1 MARGGRLGEP
11 GMYTVWNCYSPV
23 VSNNRSVPLALAEKR
38 KKLFI
43 LGTILSGLRRG
54 KQVLL

>member
-11 GMYTVWNCYSPV
+11 DMYTVWNCYSPV
-23 VSNNRSVPLALAEKR
+23 VSKNRSVPLALAEKR

-43 LGTILSGLRRG
+43 LGTVLSGLRLRE
-54 KQVLL
+54 QILL

>member
-1 MARGGRLGEP
+1 MARGKRLGEP

-23 VSNNRSVPLALAEKR
+23 VSNNRSIPLALAEER

-43 LGTILSGLRRG
+43 VSTVMSGPGLGE
-54 KQVLL
+54 QVLL